1 MGTGSAKI
9 YESGSP
15 GPPERYMIFEVTV
28 DNGSALCRLIVGG
41 LAGTTETTG
50 PTDCYVGNTRVFHYD
65 RKSFLISKDFPNV
78 VGTAEKVISVP
89 RNQPVECKFST
100 AIWTTSVTTKTFTVS
115 SGGGSSP
122 VTPSRK
128 AATITS
134 VTGDSEIE
142 GYITINYAAPKGII
156 EQMEDTEPTTRIDTY
171 RLNFYIRCGN
181 GSQIYLGQKAGVE
194 SETTGY
200 ERFQIPKSLMDDIGA
215 ESLSGTAYIEIFTEI
230 WDTNWREYD
239 DVGWSDPY
247 SHTITVPFQNL
258 EPFNVTAAI
267 YNPPEY
273 SDQFNYSVGDLVS
286 MPDTSQTP
294 PVNVIYICI
303 ENTTG
308 AWDSTKWSVYALPD
322 IPLANRTQFEVTWQ
336 NAIASRG
343 SYISRVR
350 VRYAGMIKT
359 AENPAQSGTCILGTV
374 PASGN
379 VNFEVIATDAR
390 GFEGYG
396 SYNGLDI
403 LAYERPNISEFL
415 VTRYNYDTTTQTGS
429 ADDKGV
435 WAYAGARFNVTS
447 LDGHNSVKRAR
458 ISNAI
463 RSDNPVYYEIPLVN
477 VSPYNIESNEYYI
490 FRYYNGSSYSDYDTT
505 MSYFIKVEVTDTL
518 DMTTEKIVLLSTEP
532 AILDLKYNGKGL
544 AIGKVAEKDELFEVA
559 MAMEV
564 NNLNTQMS
572 VLDDKIWMGTAGGPE
587 SANPQGILFDTS
599 SGETT
604 IKSLG
609 VTVLGGPKMIRNIF
623 ISDQDAPTGATDI
636 GEPGDIWIKVGSDD

>member
-1 MGTGSAKI
+1 MSTGSATI

-15 GPPERYMIFEVTV
+15 GTPERYMTFEVTV
-28 DNGSALCRLIVGG
+28 NNGTAFCRLIVGG
-41 LAGTTETTG
+41 LEGTTETTG

-65 RKSFLISKDFPNV
+65 RKSYTISSAFPNTT
-78 VGTAEKVISVP
+78 GTRETSINVP
-89 RNQPVECKFST
+89 AGQSVECKFST
-100 AIWTTSVTTKTFTVS
+100 AIWTSSVTTKKFTVS
-115 SGGGSSP
+115 SGGSGS
-122 VTPSRK
+122 VTPSGH

-134 VTGDSEIE
+134 VTGDSEIG
-142 GYITINYAAPKGII
+142 GYITVNYAAPEATEI
-156 EQMEDTEPTTRIDTY
+156 EAGLLRTDEY
-171 RLNFYIRCGN
+171 RLNFYIRCGD
-181 GSQIYLGQKAGVE
+181 GSQIYLGRKAGIE

-200 ERFQIPKSLMDDIGA
+200 ERFKIPENLMNYIGA

-230 WDTNWREYD
+230 WDTRQREYD

-258 EPFNVTAAI
+258 EPFDVSVAI

-273 SDQFNYSVGDLVS
+273 SDQFNYSVGDLIS

-336 NAIASRG
+336 NAVASRG

-435 WAYAGARFNVTS
+435 WAYAGARFDVTS

-564 NNLNTQMS
+564 NNSNTQMS

-587 SANPQGILFDTS
+587 SANPHGILFNTS

-609 VTVLGGPKMIRNIF
+609 VEVLGGPKMIRNIF
-623 ISDQDAPTGATDI
+623 VSDQDAPTGPTDI
-636 GEPGDIWIKVGSDD
+636 GEPGDIWIKVGSDN